1 MNDWFIWN
9 GVKCT
14 DKGMHVLTPPPIVA
28 AKERL
33 EEIEIPGKSGTYT
46 FRQGDNVYDDINLP
60 ASCIIDDMYRE
71 EDGKRIDVISEI
83 SRWLRGSGNVTF
95 HNRPEGYYKA
105 RIANQISFEKV
116 LRGNPHR
123 IFSLEFR
130 CKPFFNL
137 FSGEEPIFVTETSRL
152 TNLGNIESEPLLKI
166 TGTGEG
172 TIMCGSSTMII
183 NNFDD
188 IDYLMIDSEARI
200 VYTGEPG
207 NASDP
212 VRLMGTKVTG
222 DWLTIPENE
231 SFFTIQGNISSVTI
245 TPRWRYV

>member
-1 MNDWFIWN
+1 MSDWLIWN

-28 AKERL
+28 AKERV

-46 FRQGDNVYDDINLP
+46 FKQGSSIFDDINLS

-71 EDGKRIDVISEI
+71 ESGKKIDVISELM
-83 SRWLRGSGNVTF
+83 SWMRGSGNVTF

-123 IFSLEFR
+123 IFSIEFR
-130 CKPFFNL
+130 CKPYFHL
-137 FSGEEPIFVTETSRL
+137 FSGDEEIKITTTSGL

-172 TIMCGSSTMII
+172 TIMCGGSTMII
-183 NNFDD
+183 NDFND
-188 IDYLMIDSEARI
+188 IDYLMIDSEAKI
-200 VYTGEPG
+200 VYTGEPK
-207 NASDP
+207 NANDP
-212 VRLMGTKVTG
+212 LRLMGSKVTG
-222 DWLTIPENE
+222 DWLKIPEGN
-231 SFFTIQGNISSVTI
+231 SFFTIQGDISSVTI
-245 TPRWRYV
+245 TPRWRCV

>member
-33 EEIEIPGKSGTYT
+33 EEIEIPGKSGTHT
-46 FRQGDNVYDDINLP
+46 FKQGDNVYDDINLS

-71 EDGKRIDVISEI
+71 EDGKQIDVISEI

-130 CKPFFNL
+130 CKPFFRL
-137 FSGEEPIFVTETSRL
+137 FSGDEPVTITETSRL
-152 TNLGNIESEPLLKI
+152 INLGNVESEPLLKVV
-166 TGTGEG
+166 GTGEG
-172 TIMCGSSTMII
+172 TIMCGSSTIII
-183 NNFDD
+183 NDLDD
-188 IDYLMIDSEARI
+188 IDYLMIDSEAKI
-200 VYTGEPG
+200 IYTGEPG
-207 NASDP
+207 NAADP
-212 VRLMGTKVTG
+212 VRLMGSKVTG
-222 DWLTIPENE
+222 NWLTIPEDT
-231 SFFTIQGNISSVTI
+231 SFLTIQGNISSVTI

>member
-14 DKGMHVLTPPPIVA
+14 DIGMHVLTPPPIVA

-46 FRQGDNVYDDINLP
+46 FKQGDNVYDDINLSV
-60 ASCIIDDMYRE
+60 SCIIDDMYRE
-71 EDGKRIDVISEI
+71 EKGTKIDVISEI

-137 FSGEEPIFVTETSRL
+137 FSGDEPFMITKTSRL
-152 TNLGNIESEPLLKI
+152 TNLGNVESEPLLKI

-172 TIMCGSSTMII
+172 TIMCGGSTMII

-188 IDYLMIDSEARI
+188 IDYLMIDSEAKI

-222 DWLTIPENE
+222 DWLKIPENK

-245 TPRWRYV
+245 TPRWRYI